1 MLKNLLLKLK
11 NLIKN
16 ETTKGSDND
25 IDKPYYDDYLFHYN
39 PYTNNWYAFRRSN
52 QNKYFND
59 NKLDEKDKKYL
70 LRAKDM
76 IALLHMIKE
85 IQNKQNGDL

>member
-25 IDKPYYDDYLFHYN
+25 IDKTYYYDWLFHYN
-39 PYTNNWYAFRRSN
+39 QYTNHWYAFRRSDHD
-52 QNKYFND
+52 KYFND
-59 NKLDEKDKKYL
+59 NKLDEKDKNYL
-70 LRAKDM
+70 LKAKDM
-76 IALLHMIKE
+76 TTLLNLIKE
-85 IQNKQNGDL
+85 TENKQNGDL